1 MTLAKKA
8 ISSESKLFVQNR
20 STNVHSM
27 ETWQKRKAFLQN
39 TSQWLLL
46 LASSGLFFREPIFK
60 ITSRWL
66 MLNINLVY
74 ILYKCRMK
82 QTKAETEQIFGF
94 RYLLGVIRLFIKEH
108 SIALYRSSRPE
119 LFCKKLFLEISQN
132 SQENTCARASFLIG

>member
-1 MTLAKKA
+1 
-8 ISSESKLFVQNR
+8 
-20 STNVHSM
+20 
-27 ETWQKRKAFLQN
+27 
-39 TSQWLLL
+39 
-46 LASSGLFFREPIFK
+46 
-60 ITSRWL
+60 

-132 SQENTCARASFLIG
+132 SQENTCDRASFLIG